1 MSFIQNTTCRLVI
14 TALAMVA
21 FIGCAVSS
29 PRQPTIETV
38 ERETIRAALKRELNA
53 TPPGPPPMAQKIAP
67 QAIELDLP
75 ETLYTLTLNNVPLSI
90 ALEAIMKETP
100 INLSVESDVDLA
112 RMVTV
117 HMKQAT
123 FTEAMDMVVKNGAGY
138 GWTVENEVL
147 FIKTFM
153 ERIYA
158 FDYIDMPGEADIQV
172 GGDML
177 ASSVEDAGVSG
188 KYIVKTSKKEETADA
203 WSAIEETLETLKSED
218 GLVRINRNG
227 GLIYLADRPKQVDAM
242 VRFLDALGEALSRQ
256 VYIEAKIM
264 EVRLTDRNQLGID
277 WTALDSAF
285 TDAAGFFVD
294 SFNLNFNG
302 GSTLTLA
309 DQSAL
314 GLVMD
319 FLRTQGE
326 VSVVSNPHLALMNG
340 RSALLTVGYQF
351 PYGDIDGV
359 DRDEETN
366 VITFGTSIKRAVLG
380 LQFGI
385 AVQITADGIVTMNIV
400 PTITRIQ
407 EEADVELPTS
417 ATTVQTIKNP
427 IIDLQ
432 ELSTTVRVREGN
444 TVVLAGL
451 ISQVKDQ
458 EHEGITGL
466 GSLPLVGGWFKHV
479 DDSVQT
485 RELVIFIT
493 PRVRT
498 LG

>member
-1 MSFIQNTTCRLVI
+1 MDFIQDTNRRLTLVLL
-14 TALAMVA
+14 ALIVFA
-21 FIGCAVSS
+21 GCAATP

-38 ERETIRAALKRELNA
+38 DRDAIKTALKRELTA
-53 TPPGPPPMAQKIAP
+53 MPPGPPPLSQKMVP
-67 QAIELDLP
+67 RTTELDLP
-75 ETLYTLTLNNVPLSI
+75 QTLYTLTLNNVPLSV
-90 ALEAIMKETP
+90 ALEAIVKETP
-100 INLSVESDVDLA
+100 INLSVESDIDLS
-112 RMVTV
+112 RRVTV

-123 FTEAMDMVVKNGAGY
+123 FAEAMDMVVKNGAGY
-138 GWTVENEVL
+138 GWAVENEVL
-147 FIKTFM
+147 SIKTFT

-158 FDYIDMPGEADIQV
+158 FDYIDMPGETDIQV

-177 ASSVEDAGVSG
+177 ASSVESAGVSG
-188 KYIVKTSKKEETADA
+188 KYVMKNSKKEKTADA
-203 WSAIEETLETLKSED
+203 WSAIEETLATLKSEA
-218 GLVRINRNG
+218 GVVRINRNG
-227 GLIYLADRPKQVDAM
+227 GLIYLADRPKKVEAM

-277 WTALDSAF
+277 WTAMDAAF
-285 TDAAGFFVD
+285 TASSGFFVD
-294 SFNLNFNG
+294 NFSLNFNG

-314 GLVMD
+314 GAVMD

-340 RSALLTVGYQF
+340 RSALLTVGFQF

-359 DRDEETN
+359 DRDEETK
-366 VITFGTSIKRAVLG
+366 VITFGTSIKRAILG

-417 ATTVQTIKNP
+417 ATSVQTIKNP

-458 EHEGITGL
+458 EHEGVTGL
-466 GSLPLVGGWFKHV
+466 ASLPLVGGWFKHV